1 MKKLLLILLLPTAL
15 LSQTYNELM
24 SINSLDD
31 FKKVM
36 IENQYEFDEVDEDG
50 SYLYGY
56 GLVKDEING
65 NKSEKWGSF
74 NKDGS
79 WYIQFSKTENILYN
93 YGDYDKIVRD
103 IKSDCSYVNIEN
115 ELYVSYRCEE
125 SEFDGK
131 IGFMISEGNGYVSY
145 FPNEE

>member
-24 SINSLDD
+24 SIDSLDD

-56 GLVKDEING
+56 GLVKDSING
-65 NKSEKWGSF
+65 NKSEKWGNF
-74 NKDGS
+74 RN
-79 WYIQFSKTENILYN
+79 EN
-93 YGDYDKIVRD
+93 
-103 IKSDCSYVNIEN
+103 
-115 ELYVSYRCEE
+115 
-125 SEFDGK
+125 
-131 IGFMISEGNGYVSY
+131 
-145 FPNEE
+145 

>member
-1 MKKLLLILLLPTAL
+1 
-15 LSQTYNELM
+15 
-24 SINSLDD
+24 
-31 FKKVM
+31 M

-131 IGFMISEGNGYVSY
+131 IGFMISEGNGYVRY
-145 FPNEE
+145 FPIKE